1 LFGRMEMQNT
11 VREFDRYASTIILGV
26 LIILVALQVVMRVVF
41 LSPLI
46 GAEELAR
53 YFLICVVFIGAPF
66 AARTGGHIRMEEL
79 IQRLPEKFQKAL
91 HVFIH
96 LSAVIVFAIVTVG
109 SVVTLLNNL
118 KNRTATLSIP
128 FPIFIFPTVLGFFL
142 LTYEYS
148 RILFRILK
156 NR

>member
-1 LFGRMEMQNT
+1 MRHAIRELDSYGST
-11 VREFDRYASTIILGV
+11 VLLGV

-41 LSPLI
+41 VSPLI

-53 YFLICVVFIGAPF
+53 YFLICVVFLGAPV

-79 IQRLPEKFQKAL
+79 IQRFPEKIRRSIYIL
-91 HVFIH
+91 IH
-96 LSAVIVFAIVTVG
+96 LSAVLVFAIITAG
-109 SVVTLLNNL
+109 SVITLLNNL

-142 LTYEYS
+142 LTYEYT
-148 RILFRILK
+148 RILYRMAK
-156 NR
+156 HRQ